1 MIDLYQMLLNHHLKF
16 RNLHSQCDLTIT
28 FGMKNDDKIEWKND
42 TAIEVYELDPD
53 SHSYVVD
60 CAAKN
65 FTMTFHGLDRGKTEL
80 AIANVTEVS
89 STNFTTPSPTTITSS
104 SPTTSSNTTLM
115 STSSAKSFSPKKDVV
130 IWESR

>member
-1 MIDLYQMLLNHHLKF
+1 
-16 RNLHSQCDLTIT
+16 
-28 FGMKNDDKIEWKND
+28 MKNDDKIEWKND

-53 SHSYVVD
+53 NHSYVVD

-65 FTMTFHGLDRGKTEL
+65 FTLTFHGLDRGKTEL

-89 STNFTTPSPTTITSS
+89 STNFTTPSPTPINSS

-115 STSSAKSFSPKKDVV
+115 STSSAKSLSPKKDVV